1 MVGVADLWRWADEGA
16 GERAR
21 AGGVPKRGGEPP
33 YVLDK
38 AAARAE
44 TPGPA
49 DCEPAPSSRVPA
61 SASPPPSIGIGVR
74 VPDGGCCGGTGEAR
88 RAMLSA
94 RGIEVPK
101 ERARNELGRK
111 EPGRKEPPGEEE
123 RPGMLPGAGEF
134 LPESLPEVDMIGQ
147 AVVEVVSVC
156 DDDVM
161 VVGQTSI

>member
-1 MVGVADLWRWADEGA
+1 MVGVADLWSWAAEGA

-21 AGGVPKRGGEPP
+21 AGGVPKRGGEAP

-49 DCEPAPSSRVPA
+49 ECDPAAPPGSGDNAPSPS
-61 SASPPPSIGIGVR
+61 PPSIGIGVR
-74 VPDGGCCGGTGEAR
+74 VPDGCGGGTGEAR

-94 RGIEVPK
+94 RGIEVPN

-134 LPESLPEVDMIGQ
+134 LPESLPEVDMFG
-147 AVVEVVSVC
+147 S
-156 DDDVM
+156 
-161 VVGQTSI
+161 